1 MVLIFSK
8 SFIQI
13 NELESELSEI
23 KGIKDKLA
31 KYVRELEQQNDDL
44 ERAKRSTLASLEV
57 FIDRQTDRKFEG

>member
-1 MVLIFSK
+1 M
-8 SFIQI
+8 
-13 NELESELSEI
+13 ESELSEI

-57 FIDRQTDRKFEG
+57 FIDRKTDRKFEG